1 VRSAIEW
8 PSSSEFLNKEE
19 LRELTGAARAAA
31 QARWLAEKGVAH
43 RRDGSRVI
51 VSRFHVR
58 QWLEG
63 KHVASGGGVNWA
75 SVR

>member
-1 VRSAIEW
+1 MQAPES
-8 PSSSEFLNKEE
+8 PPPEFLDKNE
-19 LRELTGAARAAA
+19 LKQLTGAARAAA
-31 QARWLAEKGVAH
+31 QAQWLADKAVAH
-43 RRDGSRVI
+43 RRDGTRVI

-63 KHVASGGGVNWA
+63 KTAVSSGSFNWA